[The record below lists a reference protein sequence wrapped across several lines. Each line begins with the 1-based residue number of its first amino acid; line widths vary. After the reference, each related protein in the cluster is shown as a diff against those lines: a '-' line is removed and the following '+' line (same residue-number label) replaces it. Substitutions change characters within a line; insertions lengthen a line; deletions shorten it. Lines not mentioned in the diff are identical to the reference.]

1 MWEGVPREIAKLCTQ
16 TNEDDMV
23 RRGDPW
29 GSDTGTM
36 RAVGPLSTLQ
46 SVLEWVGR
54 DFAVSSDHEEFVEG
68 FQADVEHYFR
78 CHCSKILRAARVQL
92 RAYGAN
98 ESAEVDRRRHL

>member
-36 RAVGPLSTLQ
+36 RAVDPLSTLQ
-46 SVLEWVGR
+46 SVLEWAASL
-54 DFAVSSDHEEFVEG
+54 FAVSSDHEDLLLELHSRLLETSSG
-68 FQADVEHYFR
+68 IR
-78 CHCSKILRAARVQL
+78 PKILRAARVH
-92 RAYGAN
+92 RFDVDAN
-98 ESAEVDRRRHL
+98 

>member
-29 GSDTGTM
+29 GSDSGTT
-36 RAVGPLSTLQ
+36 RAVDPFSTLQ
-46 SVLEWVGR
+46 SALEWAAFL
-54 DFAVSSDHEEFVEG
+54 FAVSSDHEDLLLEL
-68 FQADVEHYFR
+68 HFR
-78 CHCSKILRAARVQL
+78 LLETSSGICPKILRAARVQL